1 MSVYQNMNQFAQ
13 TPLKGS
19 AALNTVANT
28 VSVQVDPAS
37 VATIV
42 AGDAVKLVDK
52 VSTTII
58 VDKCANT
65 DAVFGYVLYTPK
77 KAKFV
82 AGDALECAIAGSIL
96 YLEASGSIARGANIE
111 FVAST
116 STVITAAGTNPVS
129 GVALDKVS
137 SGQLVRVHTKGV
149 AALTSTFTGGTIDAS
164 PIGGS
169 TPAAGAFT
177 TLAASGAS
185 TLTGAVTMGDDLTV
199 ARNIVSTTA
208 TLTGAGAVPV
218 TVDVVKLVTN
228 AANALTLADGVDG
241 QQIEIVMI
249 TDGGAGTLTPS
260 NPAGFSTLTFDDVGD
275 SARLRFLGT
284 KWYIVGTPSATKA

>member
-58 VDKCANT
+58 VNKCANT

-77 KAKFV
+77 KAQFV
-82 AGDALECAIAGSIL
+82 AGDAMEVAIAGSIL

-116 STVITAAGTNPVS
+116 STVVTAAGTNPVS

-149 AALTSTFTGGTIDAS
+149 AALTGTITGATIDS
-164 PIGGS
+164 TPIGGS

-177 TLAASGAS
+177 TLSA
-185 TLTGAVTMGDDLTV
+185 TGAATV
-199 ARNIVSTTA
+199 KTLGTT
-208 TLTGAGAVPV
+208 
-218 TVDVVKLVTN
+218 VK
-228 AANALTLADGVDG
+228 ALTSSATIGLVG
-241 QQIEIVMI
+241 
-249 TDGGAGTLTPS
+249 TDGDVQTLTPAHTATINAS
-260 NPAGFSTLTFDDVGD
+260 GLVSGQRLTLVITTSGTNSYTLTFGTAFKTTGTLATGSV
-275 SARLRFLGT
+275 SAKVFTMEFVCDGSTYVETSRT
-284 KWYIVGTPSATKA
+284 TAM